1 MIAAA
6 AILIADSFLDMI
18 DAAAIRK
25 IPSKG
30 HRRALIGLLAAAAA
44 AAAAAAEE
52 NFLHRW
58 ALCS

>member
-6 AILIADSFLDMI
+6 AIPITDSFLDMI

-25 IPSKG
+25 IPSKE
-30 HRRALIGLLAAAAA
+30 HRRGAAAA

-52 NFLHRW
+52 SFLHRW
-58 ALCS
+58 AL